1 MSLLDNAYDS
11 VNESLRLGQRAE
23 TSERAWKFAILN
35 LVHYEF
41 ELFINDIESIY
52 ALLFE
57 FAHSFHQNHLGGEFH
72 QHIEEQLWHKE
83 ASLMEYF
90 RQTFVT
96 YRGRDTIAY
105 WPRRIIETQD
115 LQTITTEGV
124 EYPRIR
130 WGEEKAPMTFRITLA
145 GLVTT
150 VLSIED
156 NTTCQ
161 RAA

>member
-1 MSLLDNAYDS
+1 MSI
-11 VNESLRLGQRAE
+11 GQAE
-23 TSERAWKFAILN
+23 
-35 LVHYEF
+35 
-41 ELFINDIESIY
+41 
-52 ALLFE
+52 
-57 FAHSFHQNHLGGEFH
+57 
-72 QHIEEQLWHKE
+72 KE

-96 YRGRDTIAY
+96 YRGRDMIAY